1 MSKASYGQYCPLAY
15 ALDILGEPWTLLI
28 IRELMY
34 EPRTYPS
41 LLQDLPN
48 IGAVLL
54 TKRLTHLERVEV
66 IERIT
71 GEPRSANE
79 PYVLTARGRLLE
91 GVLQSLANWGLPFME
106 LPSENEV
113 YSPYWSIMELKGR
126 FLADRAAGLNMV
138 FEIHVDDAVFH
149 LQIANQTLA
158 ICVGPANG
166 PEFILK
172 TDPASFILLL
182 RGLLPLREG
191 IQGRRITI
199 EGSLAALSRALD
211 VLGMRDSRPGLP
223 QQQRRLPYSIAQAL
237 REEEAADQTEA
248 LPVEQKAQNPLRS
261 EKPPDYKPLPT
272 ESYFQIELYPAKRT
286 DSKED

>member
-28 IRELMY
+28 IRELLY

-54 TKRLTHLERVEV
+54 TKRLTHLERVGV

-71 GEPRSANE
+71 EEPRSATE
-79 PYVLTARGRLLE
+79 PYVLTAQGRLLE
-91 GVLQSLANWGLPFME
+91 GVLQNLANWGLPFME

-113 YSPYWSIMELKGR
+113 YSPYWSIMELKAR
-126 FLADRAAGLNMV
+126 FQADRAVDLNMV

-149 LQIANQTLA
+149 LHIADQTLT
-158 ICVGPANG
+158 IVVGPAVE
-166 PEFILK
+166 PAFILK

-182 RGLLPLREG
+182 RGLLALREG
-191 IQGRRITI
+191 IQDQRITI

-211 VLGMRDSRPGLP
+211 VLDMRETRPGLP
-223 QQQRRLPYSIAQAL
+223 QQHRRLPYSIAQAL
-237 REEEAADQTEA
+237 REEEATDEIKEMPFEQATEM
-248 LPVEQKAQNPLRS
+248 
-261 EKPPDYKPLPT
+261 PPDHKPLPA
-272 ESYFQIELYPAKRT
+272 ENYFQIELYPAKHT
-286 DSKED
+286 DSTDD